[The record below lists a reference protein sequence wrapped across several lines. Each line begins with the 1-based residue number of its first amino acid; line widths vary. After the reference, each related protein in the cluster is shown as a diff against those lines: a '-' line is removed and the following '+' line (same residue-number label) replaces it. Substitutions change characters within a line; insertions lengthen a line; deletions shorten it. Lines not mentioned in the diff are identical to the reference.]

1 MVATPSLAA
10 LALFLVLPRLVNPL
24 ESSID
29 PPKSTVLAQDTRALA
44 EISLP
49 LYEELRQVLLQP
61 KPRAWDDKHR
71 RLQCSKR
78 SLGCTEHVFSTDG
91 GIQLRPIRH
100 SGQQKFQKK
109 QSNGDLRP
117 RNRSQPPTTKQR
129 STRATIG
136 KWAAL
141 YAVVLLGS
149 YFFVLPVR
157 RLYRPTIVG

>member
-29 PPKSTVLAQDTRALA
+29 PPKSTVLAQDTRSLA

-49 LYEELRQVLLQP
+49 LYEELHQVLLQP
-61 KPRAWDDKHR
+61 KPRTWDGKHR

-91 GIQLRPIRH
+91 GIQPRPIRR
-100 SGQQKFQKK
+100 SDQQKFQKK
-109 QSNGDLRP
+109 RSNGDLRP
-117 RNRSQPPTTKQR
+117 RNRSQPPPTKQR
-129 STRATIG
+129 STRVIVD

-141 YAVVLLGS
+141 YAAVLLGS

-157 RLYRPTIVG
+157 RLYRATNVG